1 MEETPSVR
9 LAKIC
14 DISAIT
20 AKNGLVKVQKINDML
35 VILKEKV
42 LTYPVS
48 YALKSC
54 NEFLLLVCKVVENYV
69 LKSDKLD
76 KKKVVLDLYR
86 QLFPLSEPEIKLI
99 DLGVEFLH
107 SNNMISVVKKT
118 KKVASFLKKKL
129 KSVGL

>member
-1 MEETPSVR
+1 MAETPSDR
-9 LAKIC
+9 LGNIC
-14 DISAIT
+14 DITAIT

-35 VILKEKV
+35 LVLKDKV
-42 LTYPVS
+42 LSYPVT

-54 NEFLLLVCKVVENYV
+54 NEFLLFVCKVVENYV

-76 KKKVVLDLYR
+76 KKKIVIDLYR
-86 QLFPLSEPEIKLI
+86 QLFTMTEAEIKLM
-99 DLGVEFLH
+99 DLGVDFLH

-129 KSVGL
+129 KSVGF

>member
-1 MEETPSVR
+1 MEETPSDR

-20 AKNGLVKVQKINDML
+20 AKNGLIKVQKLNDMV

-42 LTYPVS
+42 LTYPLS
-48 YALKSC
+48 YTLKSC
-54 NEFLLLVCKVVENYV
+54 NEFLLFVCKIVENYV

-86 QLFPLSEPEIKLI
+86 QLFPLTEPDIKLI
-99 DLGVEFLH
+99 DLGIEFLH
-107 SNNMISVVKKT
+107 SNNMISAVKKS
-118 KKVASFLKKKL
+118 KRVASFLKKKL

>member
-1 MEETPSVR
+1 MDETPSDR

-20 AKNGLVKVQKINDML
+20 TKNGLIKVQKLNDML

-42 LTYPVS
+42 LTYPLS

-129 KSVGL
+129 KSAGL